1 MVSNVHPPFMRVC
14 VRASVYVCVYAHLIF
29 CVIPFLL
36 GAQSFVHGDSG
47 LQTGVPACHSG
58 FRTTFKSTPSQM
70 NPPKNEISTV
80 IIKYVHGRV
89 TVDVNLHSSDTW
101 TRCIDVEN
109 VVLNDDGYYFGVTAS
124 TGDLSDNHD
133 LHSITIASKNAK
145 ITESTVETKA
155 EMIAKE
161 YEDKKEME
169 GKVQEKRQK

>member
-124 TGDLSDNHD
+124 TGTKYLSKHPIGKKGT
-133 LHSITIASKNAK
+133 LCPYVSQPVAKRKKGIT
-145 ITESTVETKA
+145 
-155 EMIAKE
+155 KE
-161 YEDKKEME
+161 EA
-169 GKVQEKRQK
+169 